1 MQEAQR
7 MWDWSLGG
15 EDPWRKKW
23 QPTPVFLP
31 GKSQG
36 QRSLVGYSPWGHK
49 ELDTAEHACI
59 QIVTI
64 WHTHTKKSCFSYSL
78 LSISHLS
85 PTMRY
90 QDECLRL
97 VAGIERVQFSSVQ
110 FSRSVMSNSLRPLES
125 QQARPPCPS
134 PSPRV
139 HSNSRPSSRWCHPA
153 VSSSVIPFSS
163 CPQILPAPE
172 SFPMSQL
179 FT

>member
-64 WHTHTKKSCFSYSL
+64 WPKKKKSCFSYSL

-110 FSRSVMSNSLRPLES
+110 FSRSVMSDSLRPLES
-125 QQARPPCPS
+125 QQARPPCPLFPHLFPMKWWDWMPWSLFSECWALGQIFHS
-134 PSPRV
+134 PLSLSPRDFLV
-139 HSNSRPSSRWCHPA
+139 PLH
-153 VSSSVIPFSS
+153 F
-163 CPQILPAPE
+163 LP
-172 SFPMSQL
+172 
-179 FT
+179 